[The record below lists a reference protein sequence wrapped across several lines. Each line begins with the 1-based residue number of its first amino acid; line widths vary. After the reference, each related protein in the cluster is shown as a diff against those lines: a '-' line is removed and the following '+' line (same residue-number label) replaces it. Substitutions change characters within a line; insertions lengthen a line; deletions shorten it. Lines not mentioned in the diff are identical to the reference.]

1 MPVTAESLESFKT
14 RQHKFWYNKDIV
26 YAFEAPL
33 GITNNRTGTRDLILL
48 DYENEELITEEHRIL
63 RSEPS

>member
-1 MPVTAESLESFKT
+1 MERRTYLPLNKAFLQYIDNSIRFSKIRAVVRSL
-14 RQHKFWYNKDIV
+14 Q
-26 YAFEAPL
+26 
-33 GITNNRTGTRDLILL
+33 RDLILI